1 MPRYRLMFKGAK
13 KGNVMY
19 IVKKDGMTM
28 INLDYVREIA
38 VSENRIVYRTEDEK
52 VKVLAIYKEE
62 IEANAVFSQIV
73 VSMSNGCNII
83 DLSLVK

>member
-1 MPRYRLMFKGAK
+1 MF
-13 KGNVMY
+13 

-52 VKVLAIYKEE
+52 VKVLGVYEDEKEAKKVFVKMIADMQIGYSV
-62 IEANAVFSQIV
+62 IE
-73 VSMSNGCNII
+73 
-83 DLSLVK
+83 L

>member
-1 MPRYRLMFKGAK
+1 MF
-13 KGNVMY
+13 

-52 VKVLAIYKEE
+52 VKVAAAYDDDETARKAFRE
-62 IEANAVFSQIV
+62 IRIRIDSGVNV
-73 VSMSNGCNII
+73 I
-83 DLSLVK
+83 DLSLTE

>member
-1 MPRYRLMFKGAK
+1 MF
-13 KGNVMY
+13 

-52 VKVLAIYKEE
+52 VKVLATYD
-62 IEANAVFSQIV
+62 NATDAKIIFSQIV
-73 VSMSNGCNII
+73 ADINNSRIV
-83 DLSLVK
+83 DLSE